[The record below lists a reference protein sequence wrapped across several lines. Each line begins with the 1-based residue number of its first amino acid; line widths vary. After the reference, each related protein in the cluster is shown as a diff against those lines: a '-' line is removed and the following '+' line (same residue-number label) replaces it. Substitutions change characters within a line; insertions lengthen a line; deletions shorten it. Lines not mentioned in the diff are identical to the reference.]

1 MKSKF
6 YVKCIRWFAGML
18 AICLIASCEYETIEI
33 ELPDPDETV
42 SFSAD
47 IVPIFTEGSS
57 RCIACHGDNA
67 TPPNLTAQRAYAS
80 IVPNLVN
87 LENPE
92 LSKIY
97 SYPNSST
104 STHSFR
110 SYTAVQA
117 ARILTWINQGAKD
130 N

>member
-1 MKSKF
+1 MNSNKILKF
-6 YVKCIRWFAGML
+6 FRLFTVIVVA
-18 AICLIASCEYETIEI
+18 CLITACEYETIEI
-33 ELPDPDETV
+33 DLPDPDETI
-42 SFSAD
+42 SFSAE

-57 RCIACHGDNA
+57 RCISCHGDNA
-67 TPPNLTAQRAYAS
+67 TPPNLTASRAYAS

-87 LENPE
+87 LEDPE
-92 LSKIY
+92 SSRIY
-97 SYPNSST
+97 LVPNSST

-117 ARILTWINQGAKD
+117 ARILTWIRQGAKD